1 MPVLEKNLLKPE
13 CVTAVSES
21 NPAANRSAL
30 LVDVLR
36 HSQHNTVR
44 LRVFGESMLPSLWPG
59 DEVEIVGCSLADLRP
74 GEIALARRE
83 GQFFLHRFMA
93 RTPDGFVLRGDSMPG
108 PDPVYPVEALLGR
121 LGGWDGAGRNG
132 FRAAGWFLCH
142 CGIARRL
149 ALRLHTPRQAPRR
162 LGSEAGSS

>member
-1 MPVLEKNLLKPE
+1 MPVLEKDLLNPR
-13 CVTAVSES
+13 VAGALES
-21 NPAANRSAL
+21 NPGADHAAL
-30 LVDVLR
+30 LADVLR
-36 HSQHNTVR
+36 HAQHNAVR

-59 DEVEIVGCSLADLRP
+59 DEVEIVSCSLADLRP
-74 GEIALARRE
+74 GDIALALRA

-121 LGGWDGAGRNG
+121 LGGRDDAGSKCS
-132 FRAAGWFLCH
+132 RAAGWFLCH

-149 ALRLHTPRQAPRR
+149 ALRLHRPRQASRR
-162 LGSEAGSS
+162 LGSEAGAS